1 MSKRRRVAC
10 LLTDRKRCGAIHA
23 MTGGRDMRSGSDPI
37 RITFR
42 LHAFRRW
49 CMKFRPSR
57 REQEIVYA
65 ANLFVSLSDALR
77 IAANASGIRDA
88 ARLAQCVA
96 AMR

>member
-1 MSKRRRVAC
+1 
-10 LLTDRKRCGAIHA
+10 
-23 MTGGRDMRSGSDPI
+23 
-37 RITFR
+37 
-42 LHAFRRW
+42 
-49 CMKFRPSR
+49 MKFRPSR